1 MLYTTVLVTII
12 TASDK
17 ADSPELKPQMPIAT
31 DQPGLDSTMGTT
43 SMNPLGAARWPV
55 TTAHANAES
64 KALADASTKKTLV
77 RLTRTLYV

>member
-17 ADSPELKPQMPIAT
+17 ADSPEFQPQMPIAT
-31 DQPGLDSTMGTT
+31 DQPGLDSAMGTT
-43 SMNPLGAARWPV
+43 SMKLGAARWPV

-64 KALADASTKKTLV
+64 KALAAASTKKTLV
-77 RLTRTLYV
+77 RFTRTLYV